1 MKKGHNIT
9 FSEFYQKASKVRAVE
24 LEIKN
29 IKKEGLKLTE
39 VNKEVLFFLEMLNSK
54 EVISDDLLKKIK
66 V

>member
-29 IKKEGLKLTE
+29 IKKKGLKLPE
-39 VNKEVLFFLEMLNSK
+39 VDKEVVSLLEMLNSK
-54 EVISDDLLKKIK
+54 EVISDDLLKMEE
-66 V
+66 